1 MDLVFSTDQYAPGKR
16 YAAWRDAICDVYV
29 HVDVKATDPDQ
40 YRGFIR
46 EAKFGD
52 VVLTD
57 ILLSEQRIRRNR
69 QHISQLD
76 KDCYYLQLVH
86 TGNISVLQRGET
98 HRSNAA
104 RGAIFSATEQYEL
117 HGHGEVRSFYLE
129 IPRDEF
135 AQRFPRERIPVS
147 ASLNTTQGLGRIATE
162 FCASLA
168 AQGSKL
174 DDGVRSNLGSQLMD
188 MLALT
193 LLTSERDMPTAEGS
207 VKKARLRSVQQ
218 WIEAHIADPNLSL
231 ERVAAAN
238 GMSLR
243 YLHVLF
249 EACEMSVSEWIWDR
263 RLQLAY
269 DGLAKGDGRSI
280 TSIAFGHGFNSSAH
294 FSTMFRRKYGL
305 APRELSRTPQLST
318 SLAEGQP

>member
-1 MDLVFSTDQYAPGKR
+1 MDLVFSTDDYPQSER

-29 HVDVKATDPDQ
+29 HVDVKATDPDR

-69 QHISQLD
+69 QHISRLD
-76 KDCYYLQLVH
+76 KDCYYLQLLH
-86 TGNISVLQRGET
+86 KGKMSVFQRGET

-117 HGHGEVRSFYLE
+117 YGHGEVRSFYLE
-129 IPRDEF
+129 LPRDEF

-147 ASLNTTQGLGRIATE
+147 ASLNTAQGLGRIATE
-162 FCASLA
+162 FCATLA
-168 AQGSKL
+168 AEGSKL
-174 DDGVRSNLGSQLMD
+174 EDGIRNGLGSQLMD
-188 MLALT
+188 ILAFAM
-193 LLTSERDMPTAEGS
+193 LTSEGDMPAAEGA

-218 WIEAHIADPNLSL
+218 WIEAHITEPDLSL
-231 ERVAAAN
+231 EKIAGAN

-249 EACEMSVSEWIWDR
+249 EGCEMSASEWIWNR

-269 DGLAKGDGRSI
+269 DGLARGDGRSI
-280 TSIAFGHGFNSSAH
+280 TSIAFDHGFNSSAH
-294 FSTMFRRKYGL
+294 FSTMFRRKYGVS
-305 APRELSRTPQLST
+305 PRDVARP
-318 SLAEGQP
+318 AR

>member
-1 MDLVFSTDQYAPGKR
+1 MDLVFSTDHYTQDRR

-29 HVDVKATDPDQ
+29 HVDVKAVDPDR

-46 EAKFGD
+46 EAKFGE

-57 ILLSEQRIRRNR
+57 ILLSEQRIRRNNR
-69 QHISQLD
+69 HISQLD
-76 KDCYYLQLVH
+76 KDCYYIQLVH
-86 TGNISVLQRGET
+86 KGNISVVQRGQT

-117 HGHGEVRSFYLE
+117 YGHGEVRSFYLE
-129 IPRDEF
+129 LPRDEF

-147 ASLNTTQGLGRIATE
+147 ATIDTTQGLGRIATE
-162 FCASLA
+162 FCATLA
-168 AQGSKL
+168 TEGTKLEPGS
-174 DDGVRSNLGSQLMD
+174 RAHLGGQLMD
-188 MLALT
+188 MLAFT
-193 LLTSERDMPTAEGS
+193 LLTSEGDMPAAEGA

-231 ERVAAAN
+231 ERVAGAN

-249 EACEMSVSEWIWDR
+249 EDCEMSVSEWIWNR
-263 RLQLAY
+263 RLQLCY
-269 DGLAKGDGRSI
+269 DRIAKGDSRSI
-280 TSIAFGHGFNSSAH
+280 TAIAFDHGFNSSAH
-294 FSTMFRRKYGL
+294 FSTMFRHKYGVS
-305 APRELSRTPQLST
+305 PREVAR
-318 SLAEGQP
+318 LAT